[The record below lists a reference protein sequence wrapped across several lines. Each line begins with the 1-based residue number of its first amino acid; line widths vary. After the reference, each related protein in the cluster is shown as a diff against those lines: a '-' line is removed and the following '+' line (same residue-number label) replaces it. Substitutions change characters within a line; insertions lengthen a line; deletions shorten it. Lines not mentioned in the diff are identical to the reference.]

1 MSSDLT
7 LSLKLLLN
15 NRNLLQGLQKSS
27 SNIKN
32 FTTQTRNE
40 INALRTSFNSLAGR
54 IAQIGVSISA
64 VQQIIKSAKLD
75 QSIIRIGQTADAT
88 KAQIANLR
96 AELFRMAKE
105 NGNDIEDLK
114 LGFDDL
120 IASGQNWDQALASI
134 KSIDQ
139 AMVTTGADSKSL
151 ASALTVASTAF
162 DFDLSKAGAAT
173 KFLDEMIVAGKEGNA
188 ELESLADII
197 SRIGTNAAS
206 AGMSRQRT
214 LAFVETLSLVEKSP
228 ERLATLADST
238 LRLFNNQ
245 NYAKSAQRKTGVNF
259 FNKDGTRREVMTVMT
274 DMKFEYDKLKTEK
287 DKNNFL
293 FSAFGKTDLDTQK
306 GIKTLFT
313 GDMIQKSNQI
323 FEKINNAGGTLAKD
337 LPSALDNA
345 VSQTGR
351 LKAALREAADDFAK
365 PINQVISNTIKWGM
379 DKKENGGLE
388 LSGKEMIGGGIA
400 ATLATI
406 VAARYGGKA
415 IQGIAGKLSG
425 IGQGVATGKAL
436 ESMAGVT
443 PVYVVNMPDAGISSL
458 PGNTKSGR
466 VAKQG
471 ANKLLK
477 YAKAGGKG
485 LLAAGAGFLGNSAA
499 LTVSGI
505 GAAGFLGYSAG
516 TALNREFIDGTKLGD
531 QIGESVA
538 RVLATFGY
546 QEAKQALEANFY
558 LDSEKIATRVEKRWI
573 GRGNRK

>member
-27 SNIKN
+27 SNIKS

-139 AMVTTGADSKSL
+139 AIVTTGADSKSL

-162 DFDLSKAGAAT
+162 NFDLSKAGAAT

-245 NYAKSAQRKTGVNF
+245 NYAKSAERNTGVSF
-259 FNKDGTRREVMTVMT
+259 F
-274 DMKFEYDKLKTEK
+274 
-287 DKNNFL
+287 
-293 FSAFGKTDLDTQK
+293 
-306 GIKTLFT
+306 
-313 GDMIQKSNQI
+313 
-323 FEKINNAGGTLAKD
+323 
-337 LPSALDNA
+337 
-345 VSQTGR
+345 
-351 LKAALREAADDFAK
+351 
-365 PINQVISNTIKWGM
+365 
-379 DKKENGGLE
+379 
-388 LSGKEMIGGGIA
+388 
-400 ATLATI
+400 
-406 VAARYGGKA
+406 
-415 IQGIAGKLSG
+415 
-425 IGQGVATGKAL
+425 
-436 ESMAGVT
+436 
-443 PVYVVNMPDAGISSL
+443 
-458 PGNTKSGR
+458 
-466 VAKQG
+466 
-471 ANKLLK
+471 
-477 YAKAGGKG
+477 
-485 LLAAGAGFLGNSAA
+485 
-499 LTVSGI
+499 
-505 GAAGFLGYSAG
+505 
-516 TALNREFIDGTKLGD
+516 
-531 QIGESVA
+531 
-538 RVLATFGY
+538 
-546 QEAKQALEANFY
+546 
-558 LDSEKIATRVEKRWI
+558 
-573 GRGNRK
+573 

>member
-1 MSSDLT
+1 MSGDLT

-27 SNIKN
+27 SNIKS

-206 AGMSRQRT
+206 AGMNRQRT

-259 FNKDGTRREVMTVMT
+259 FNKDGTRREVMTIMT

-313 GDMIQKSNQI
+313 GDMIQRSNQI
-323 FEKINNAGGTLAKD
+323 FEKINNAGGTLARD
-337 LPSALDNA
+337 LPNAIDNA

-400 ATLATI
+400 ATLATV

-443 PVYVVNMPDAGISSL
+443 PVYVVNMPDGGISSL

-466 VAKQG
+466 VAQKG
-471 ANKLLK
+471 ANKLIN

-485 LLAAGAGFLGNSAA
+485 LLAAGAGFLGSSAA

-538 RVLATFGY
+538 RVLATLGY
-546 QEAKQALEANFY
+546 KEAQQALEVNVNI
-558 LDSEKIATRVEKRWI
+558 DSEQVAKHTEKRWI
-573 GRGNRK
+573 GRGNRN

>member
-27 SNIKN
+27 SNIKS

-120 IASGQNWDQALASI
+120 IASGQNWDQGLASI

-139 AMVTTGADSKSL
+139 AIVTTGADSKSL

-162 DFDLSKAGAAT
+162 NFDLSKAGAAT

-245 NYAKSAQRKTGVNF
+245 NYAKSAERNTGVSF

-287 DKNNFL
+287 DKNSFL

-313 GDMIQKSNQI
+313 GEMIQKSNQI
-323 FEKINNAGGTLAKD
+323 FEKINNAGGTLARD
-337 LPSALDNA
+337 LPNAIDNA
-345 VSQTGR
+345 VSQAGR

-365 PINQVISNTIKWGM
+365 PINQAISNTIKWGM

-400 ATLATI
+400 ATVATI

-443 PVYVVNMPDAGISSL
+443 PVYVVNMPDGGISSL
-458 PGNTKSGR
+458 PSNTKSGR

-471 ANKLLK
+471 ASKLLK
-477 YAKAGGKG
+477 YAKTGGKG
-485 LLAAGAGFLGNSAA
+485 LLAAGAGFLGSSAA
-499 LTVSGI
+499 LTASGI

-546 QEAKQALEANFY
+546 QEAQKALEVNVNI
-558 LDSEKIATRVEKRWI
+558 DGEKVAKHTEKRWI